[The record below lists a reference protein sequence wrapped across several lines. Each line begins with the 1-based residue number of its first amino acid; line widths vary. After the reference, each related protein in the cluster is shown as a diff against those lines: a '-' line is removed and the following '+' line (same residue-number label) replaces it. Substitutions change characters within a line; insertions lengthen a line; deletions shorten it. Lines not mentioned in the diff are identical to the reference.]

1 MEGGGAPPT
10 DAVME
15 DATPPQQQEPRQQVA
30 GKDREY
36 SGDISFKDFGVTSD
50 EIFDISYLSSKPS
63 NLLLEEP
70 YPLPEPPK
78 LLSKSPKLP
87 PKPPDF
93 HFSFLIF
100 STI

>member
-15 DATPPQQQEPRQQVA
+15 DAAPPQQQEPRQQVA

-36 SGDISFKDFGVTSD
+36 FCDISFKDFGVTSN
-50 EIFDISYLSSKPS
+50 EIFNISYLSSKPS
-63 NLLLEEP
+63 NLLLEELDL
-70 YPLPEPPK
+70 LPVPPK
-78 LLSKSPKLP
+78 LLSKSPKPP